1 MRLAILLT
9 AAFGLCAWA
18 LPVEGMNILN
28 VISQMLTDVI
38 DAQIGIMR
46 RHDNDEQVRYPDRDE
61 DIRYPDDG
69 LYAESG

>member
-1 MRLAILLT
+1 
-9 AAFGLCAWA
+9 
-18 LPVEGMNILN
+18 MNILN